1 MGSRFPLWPKTL
13 SLHLDPGVTSLKS
26 QEVSRDKSGSAFR
39 RALEHSLLP
48 LWKRPHQ
55 GQGQMAPLMVPS
67 TQAGPPGL
75 GGVFSDIW
83 ISSRMMDCKCRWPL
97 VSEGHESSNPLS
109 LLAGGLSL
117 WMSSG
122 SWEPSSPQPP
132 YFLLGRHTVPTSL
145 PPQFRPSGLLG
156 ELVMTATQCPQ
167 LTQAASRTCSHRRL
181 AGMRKSRRKLS
192 PSPRKSESSSRNTCP
207 RTVGAVA
214 SKGG

>member
-1 MGSRFPLWPKTL
+1 MGSRFPLQPKTL

-55 GQGQMAPLMVPS
+55 GQGQMVPLMVPS
-67 TQAGPPGL
+67 TQAGPPGSG
-75 GGVFSDIW
+75 GGVFLDIW

-122 SWEPSSPQPP
+122 SWEPSSPPPP

-145 PPQFRPSGLLG
+145 LNSSPLAFWESLLWQPHSVPN
-156 ELVMTATQCPQ
+156 L
-167 LTQAASRTCSHRRL
+167 HRLLL
-181 AGMRKSRRKLS
+181 ALAH
-192 PSPRKSESSSRNTCP
+192 T
-207 RTVGAVA
+207 GAWQ
-214 SKGG
+214 G